1 MQKLDIEAKLSIV
14 AVVIAAGVLVCLG
27 HTGQKV
33 VLGSSTSSVVAA
45 TSLPLLPSDNNSQLT
60 PDGTRKLLM
69 KTITSKNG
77 AVTYIFTTT
86 DWDGNN
92 VAQIY
97 TTTVPGSQ
105 IPTEGMTIPFNTWSP
120 DNKYVFLQ
128 KNNGDALVFDAT
140 GQDIA
145 PDQQYFDVAGIF
157 NAAGKKDTYYETTGW
172 ASETLLIVN
181 TLTPEGT
188 KGSSYWFE
196 VPSKAI
202 IQLSTEF

>member
-145 PDQQYFDVAGIF
+145 PD
-157 NAAGKKDTYYETTGW
+157 
-172 ASETLLIVN
+172 
-181 TLTPEGT
+181 
-188 KGSSYWFE
+188 
-196 VPSKAI
+196 
-202 IQLSTEF
+202 